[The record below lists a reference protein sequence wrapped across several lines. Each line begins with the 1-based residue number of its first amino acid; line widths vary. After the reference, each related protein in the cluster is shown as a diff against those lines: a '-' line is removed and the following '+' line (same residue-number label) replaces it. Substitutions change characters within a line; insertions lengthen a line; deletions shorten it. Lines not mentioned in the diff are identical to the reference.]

1 MDTDL
6 LNSELNKFA
15 LVYFYFHFIFVLFQK
30 KRKILRYLH
39 FYLIASEFCISLLF
53 PYLVV
58 EFSCLINIR
67 PDETK
72 NMTLSSKLIFLSV
85 ILVPCF
91 LSLKG
96 EILNLKPDYQG
107 VLDALDFAMN
117 KLNDKGSNMNRF
129 MSTKVQEAT
138 LQVKM

>member
-1 MDTDL
+1 MDTDS

-30 KRKILRYLH
+30 KGRYYDICI

-67 PDETK
+67 LDETK

-117 KLNDKGSNMNRF
+117 KLNDKGSNVNRF

-138 LQVKM
+138 LQVKT

>member
-1 MDTDL
+1 MDTDS

-15 LVYFYFHFIFVLFQK
+15 LVNFYFHFIFVLFQK
-30 KRKILRYLH
+30 KGRYYDICI
-39 FYLIASEFCISLLF
+39 FYLIASEFYISLLF

-58 EFSCLINIR
+58 EFSYLINIR

-72 NMTLSSKLIFLSV
+72 NMMLSSKLIFLSV

-117 KLNDKGSNMNRF
+117 KLNDMRSNVNRF

-138 LQVKM
+138 LQVKT

>member
-1 MDTDL
+1 MDTDS

-15 LVYFYFHFIFVLFQK
+15 LVNFYFHFIFVLFQK
-30 KRKILRYLH
+30 KGRYYDICI
-39 FYLIASEFCISLLF
+39 FYLIASEFYISLLF

-58 EFSCLINIR
+58 EFSYLINIR

-72 NMTLSSKLIFLSV
+72 NMMLSSKLIFLSV

-117 KLNDKGSNMNRF
+117 KLNDKGSNVNRF

-138 LQVKM
+138 LQVKT

>member
-1 MDTDL
+1 MDTDS

-15 LVYFYFHFIFVLFQK
+15 LVYFYFHFIFVLLQK
-30 KRKILRYLH
+30 KGTYYDICI

-96 EILNLKPDYQG
+96 EILNLEPDYQG

-117 KLNDKGSNMNRF
+117 KLSDMGSNVNRF

-138 LQVKM
+138 LQVKT

>member
-1 MDTDL
+1 MFVYHEGLVVAYTW
-6 LNSELNKFA
+6 NREKQMFVA
-15 LVYFYFHFIFVLFQK
+15 LGK
-30 KRKILRYLH
+30 
-39 FYLIASEFCISLLF
+39 EFDMF

-58 EFSCLINIR
+58 EFSFLINIR

-96 EILNLKPDYQG
+96 EILNLEPDYQG

-117 KLNDKGSNMNRF
+117 KLNDKGSNVNRF

-138 LQVKM
+138 LQVKT